1 MKNDIKKNGSG
12 YYDPTAFKA
21 IINTG
26 GVNNMEVYKGDIFYI
41 EKGKTEEKSPAVVV
55 SATEVIEETGC
66 AQVAWLTNKE
76 ENSSST
82 HVKVMC
88 MTPSVAICEKLSF
101 AYLDRFGEYIRTC
114 TEKEIQDI
122 DNAMLATLGIE
133 RQNDNADCEEI
144 RTLKKELEE
153 KQREIEEMKASA
165 REKETEEKEP
175 DDQMEETA
183 NRLQHEVSTKC
194 SRELEK
200 GPEVPGRL
208 YTGNRGLLKI
218 HKRGTER
225 IMPKEFRKRLK
236 HWIMKARKKNHS
248 HCCIFCE
255 RWQMC
260 KYEEYKKRE
269 DSQRK
274 FVRARDV
281 LKAESKKTWLYKTII
296 RLLDWMAEKIK

>member
-21 IINTG
+21 IINAG

-41 EKGKTEEKSPAVVV
+41 EKGKTGEKSPAVVV

-122 DNAMLATLGIE
+122 DNAMLATFGIE

-153 KQREIEEMKASA
+153 KQREIEEMKVSA

-183 NRLQHEVSTKC
+183 NRLQHEVNTKC

-200 GPEVPGRL
+200 VQKYQEGYAQGIEG
-208 YTGNRGLLKI
+208 
-218 HKRGTER
+218 
-225 IMPKEFRKRLK
+225 FLK
-236 HWIMKARKKNHS
+236 HIRG
-248 HCCIFCE
+248 E
-255 RWQMC
+255 
-260 KYEEYKKRE
+260 
-269 DSQRK
+269 
-274 FVRARDV
+274 
-281 LKAESKKTWLYKTII
+281 LKE
-296 RLLDWMAEKIK
+296 

>member
-1 MKNDIKKNGSG
+1 
-12 YYDPTAFKA
+12 
-21 IINTG
+21 
-26 GVNNMEVYKGDIFYI
+26 MEVYKGDIFYI
-41 EKGKTEEKSPAVVV
+41 EKGKTGEKSPAVVV

-76 ENSSST
+76 ENSSLT

-122 DNAMLATLGIE
+122 DNAMLATFGIE

-153 KQREIEEMKASA
+153 KQREIEEMKVSA

-183 NRLQHEVSTKC
+183 NRLQHEVNTKC

-200 GPEVPGRL
+200 VQKYQEGYAQGIED
-208 YTGNRGLLKI
+208 
-218 HKRGTER
+218 
-225 IMPKEFRKRLK
+225 FLK
-236 HWIMKARKKNHS
+236 HIRG
-248 HCCIFCE
+248 E
-255 RWQMC
+255 
-260 KYEEYKKRE
+260 
-269 DSQRK
+269 
-274 FVRARDV
+274 
-281 LKAESKKTWLYKTII
+281 LKE
-296 RLLDWMAEKIK
+296 

>member
-21 IINTG
+21 IINAG

-41 EKGKTEEKSPAVVV
+41 EKGKTGEKSPAVVV

-122 DNAMLATLGIE
+122 DNAMLATFGIE

-153 KQREIEEMKASA
+153 KQREIEEMKVSA

-183 NRLQHEVSTKC
+183 NRLQHEVNTKC

-200 GPEVPGRL
+200 VQKYQEGYAQGIED
-208 YTGNRGLLKI
+208 
-218 HKRGTER
+218 
-225 IMPKEFRKRLK
+225 FLK
-236 HWIMKARKKNHS
+236 HIRG
-248 HCCIFCE
+248 E
-255 RWQMC
+255 
-260 KYEEYKKRE
+260 
-269 DSQRK
+269 
-274 FVRARDV
+274 
-281 LKAESKKTWLYKTII
+281 LKE
-296 RLLDWMAEKIK
+296 

>member
-1 MKNDIKKNGSG
+1 MKNDIKKKGSG
-12 YYDPTAFKA
+12 YYDPTAFEA
-21 IINTG
+21 IINAG

-41 EKGKTEEKSPAVVV
+41 EKGKTGEKSPAVVV

-122 DNAMLATLGIE
+122 DNAMLATFGIE

-153 KQREIEEMKASA
+153 KQREIEEMKVSA

-183 NRLQHEVSTKC
+183 NRLQHEVNTKC

-200 GPEVPGRL
+200 VQKYQEGYAQGIED
-208 YTGNRGLLKI
+208 
-218 HKRGTER
+218 
-225 IMPKEFRKRLK
+225 FLK
-236 HWIMKARKKNHS
+236 HIRG
-248 HCCIFCE
+248 E
-255 RWQMC
+255 
-260 KYEEYKKRE
+260 
-269 DSQRK
+269 
-274 FVRARDV
+274 
-281 LKAESKKTWLYKTII
+281 LKE
-296 RLLDWMAEKIK
+296 

>member
-1 MKNDIKKNGSG
+1 
-12 YYDPTAFKA
+12 
-21 IINTG
+21 
-26 GVNNMEVYKGDIFYI
+26 MEVYKGDIFYI
-41 EKGKTEEKSPAVVV
+41 EKGKTGEKSPAVVV

-82 HVKVMC
+82 HAKVMC

-101 AYLDRFGEYIRTC
+101 AYLNRFGEYIRTC

-122 DNAMLATLGIE
+122 DNAMLATFGIE

-153 KQREIEEMKASA
+153 KQREIEEMKVSA

-183 NRLQHEVSTKC
+183 NRLQREASVKC

-200 GPEVPGRL
+200 AQKYKEG
-208 YTGNRGLLKI
+208 YTQGVEDLLRCIRRG
-218 HKRGTER
+218 E
-225 IMPKEFRKRLK
+225 
-236 HWIMKARKKNHS
+236 
-248 HCCIFCE
+248 
-255 RWQMC
+255 
-260 KYEEYKKRE
+260 
-269 DSQRK
+269 
-274 FVRARDV
+274 
-281 LKAESKKTWLYKTII
+281 
-296 RLLDWMAEKIK
+296 

>member
-41 EKGKTEEKSPAVVV
+41 EKGKTGEKSPAVVV

-82 HVKVMC
+82 HAKVMC

-122 DNAMLATLGIE
+122 DNAMLATFGIE

-144 RTLKKELEE
+144 KTLKKELEE
-153 KQREIEEMKASA
+153 KQREIEEMKVSA

-183 NRLQHEVSTKC
+183 NRLQHEASVKC

-200 GPEVPGRL
+200 AQKYKEG
-208 YTGNRGLLKI
+208 YTQGVEDLLRCIRRG
-218 HKRGTER
+218 E
-225 IMPKEFRKRLK
+225 
-236 HWIMKARKKNHS
+236 
-248 HCCIFCE
+248 
-255 RWQMC
+255 
-260 KYEEYKKRE
+260 
-269 DSQRK
+269 
-274 FVRARDV
+274 
-281 LKAESKKTWLYKTII
+281 
-296 RLLDWMAEKIK
+296 

>member
-12 YYDPTAFKA
+12 YYDPTAFEA
-21 IINTG
+21 IINAG

-41 EKGKTEEKSPAVVV
+41 EKGKTGEKSPAVVV

-82 HVKVMC
+82 HAKVMC

-122 DNAMLATLGIE
+122 DNAMLATFGIE

-153 KQREIEEMKASA
+153 KQREIEEMKVSA

-183 NRLQHEVSTKC
+183 NRLQHEVNTKC

-200 GPEVPGRL
+200 VQKYQEGYAQGIED
-208 YTGNRGLLKI
+208 
-218 HKRGTER
+218 
-225 IMPKEFRKRLK
+225 FLK
-236 HWIMKARKKNHS
+236 HIRG
-248 HCCIFCE
+248 E
-255 RWQMC
+255 
-260 KYEEYKKRE
+260 
-269 DSQRK
+269 
-274 FVRARDV
+274 
-281 LKAESKKTWLYKTII
+281 LKE
-296 RLLDWMAEKIK
+296 

>member
-12 YYDPTAFKA
+12 YYDPTAFEA
-21 IINTG
+21 IINAG

-41 EKGKTEEKSPAVVV
+41 EKGKTGEKSPAVVV

-66 AQVAWLTNKE
+66 AQVAWLSNKE

-82 HVKVMC
+82 HAKVMC

-122 DNAMLATLGIE
+122 DNAMLATFGIE

-153 KQREIEEMKASA
+153 KQREIEEMKVSA

-183 NRLQHEVSTKC
+183 NRLQHEASVKC

-200 GPEVPGRL
+200 AQKYKEG
-208 YTGNRGLLKI
+208 YTQGVEDLLRCIRRG
-218 HKRGTER
+218 E
-225 IMPKEFRKRLK
+225 
-236 HWIMKARKKNHS
+236 
-248 HCCIFCE
+248 
-255 RWQMC
+255 
-260 KYEEYKKRE
+260 
-269 DSQRK
+269 
-274 FVRARDV
+274 
-281 LKAESKKTWLYKTII
+281 
-296 RLLDWMAEKIK
+296 

>member
-1 MKNDIKKNGSG
+1 MKNDIKKNRSG
-12 YYDPTAFKA
+12 YYDPTAFEA
-21 IINTG
+21 IINAG

-41 EKGKTEEKSPAVVV
+41 EKGKTGEKSPAVVV

-82 HVKVMC
+82 HAKVMC

-114 TEKEIQDI
+114 TEKEMQDI
-122 DNAMLATLGIE
+122 DNAMLATFGIE

-153 KQREIEEMKASA
+153 KQREIEEMKVSA

-183 NRLQHEVSTKC
+183 NRLQHEVNTKC

-200 GPEVPGRL
+200 VQKYQEGYAQGIED
-208 YTGNRGLLKI
+208 
-218 HKRGTER
+218 
-225 IMPKEFRKRLK
+225 FLK
-236 HWIMKARKKNHS
+236 HIRG
-248 HCCIFCE
+248 E
-255 RWQMC
+255 
-260 KYEEYKKRE
+260 
-269 DSQRK
+269 
-274 FVRARDV
+274 
-281 LKAESKKTWLYKTII
+281 LKE
-296 RLLDWMAEKIK
+296 

>member
-12 YYDPTAFKA
+12 YYDPTAFEA
-21 IINTG
+21 IINAG

-41 EKGKTEEKSPAVVV
+41 EKGKTGEKSPAVVV

-82 HVKVMC
+82 HAKVMC

-122 DNAMLATLGIE
+122 DNAMLATFGIE

-153 KQREIEEMKASA
+153 KQREIEEMKVSA

-183 NRLQHEVSTKC
+183 NRLQHEASVKC

-200 GPEVPGRL
+200 AQKYKEG
-208 YTGNRGLLKI
+208 YTQGVEDLLRCIRRG
-218 HKRGTER
+218 E
-225 IMPKEFRKRLK
+225 
-236 HWIMKARKKNHS
+236 
-248 HCCIFCE
+248 
-255 RWQMC
+255 
-260 KYEEYKKRE
+260 
-269 DSQRK
+269 
-274 FVRARDV
+274 
-281 LKAESKKTWLYKTII
+281 
-296 RLLDWMAEKIK
+296 

>member
-1 MKNDIKKNGSG
+1 MENDIKKNGSG
-12 YYDPTAFKA
+12 YYDPTAFEA
-21 IINTG
+21 IINAG

-41 EKGKTEEKSPAVVV
+41 EKGKT
-55 SATEVIEETGC
+55 G
-66 AQVAWLTNKE
+66 

-82 HVKVMC
+82 HAKVMC

-122 DNAMLATLGIE
+122 DNAMLATFGIE

-153 KQREIEEMKASA
+153 KQREIEEMKVSA

-183 NRLQHEVSTKC
+183 NRLQHEASVKY

-200 GPEVPGRL
+200 AQKYKEG
-208 YTGNRGLLKI
+208 YTQGVEDILRCIRRG
-218 HKRGTER
+218 E
-225 IMPKEFRKRLK
+225 
-236 HWIMKARKKNHS
+236 
-248 HCCIFCE
+248 
-255 RWQMC
+255 
-260 KYEEYKKRE
+260 
-269 DSQRK
+269 
-274 FVRARDV
+274 
-281 LKAESKKTWLYKTII
+281 
-296 RLLDWMAEKIK
+296 

>member
-12 YYDPTAFKA
+12 YYDPTAFEA
-21 IINTG
+21 IINAG

-41 EKGKTEEKSPAVVV
+41 EKGKTGEKSPAVVV

-82 HVKVMC
+82 HAKVMC

-122 DNAMLATLGIE
+122 DNAMLATFGIE

-153 KQREIEEMKASA
+153 KQREIEEMKVSA

-175 DDQMEETA
+175 DDQMEEAA
-183 NRLQHEVSTKC
+183 NRLQHEASVKC

-200 GPEVPGRL
+200 AQKYKEG
-208 YTGNRGLLKI
+208 YTQGVEDLLRCIRRG
-218 HKRGTER
+218 E
-225 IMPKEFRKRLK
+225 
-236 HWIMKARKKNHS
+236 
-248 HCCIFCE
+248 
-255 RWQMC
+255 
-260 KYEEYKKRE
+260 
-269 DSQRK
+269 
-274 FVRARDV
+274 
-281 LKAESKKTWLYKTII
+281 
-296 RLLDWMAEKIK
+296 

>member
-12 YYDPTAFKA
+12 YYDQTAFKA

-41 EKGKTEEKSPAVVV
+41 EKGKTGEKSPAVVV

-82 HVKVMC
+82 HAKVMC

-122 DNAMLATLGIE
+122 DNAMLATFGIE

-153 KQREIEEMKASA
+153 KQREIEEMKVSA

-183 NRLQHEVSTKC
+183 NRLQHEASVKC

-200 GPEVPGRL
+200 AQKYKEG
-208 YTGNRGLLKI
+208 YTQGVEDLLRCIRRG
-218 HKRGTER
+218 E
-225 IMPKEFRKRLK
+225 
-236 HWIMKARKKNHS
+236 
-248 HCCIFCE
+248 
-255 RWQMC
+255 
-260 KYEEYKKRE
+260 
-269 DSQRK
+269 
-274 FVRARDV
+274 
-281 LKAESKKTWLYKTII
+281 
-296 RLLDWMAEKIK
+296 

>member
-41 EKGKTEEKSPAVVV
+41 EKGKTGEKSPAVVV
-55 SATEVIEETGC
+55 SATKVIEETGC

-82 HVKVMC
+82 HAKVMC

-122 DNAMLATLGIE
+122 DNAMLATFGIE

-153 KQREIEEMKASA
+153 KQREIEEMKVSA

-183 NRLQHEVSTKC
+183 NRLQHETGGTRIPDKENEPSGQKRRRNGMEETGWKKQMYNKFM
-194 SRELEK
+194 K
-200 GPEVPGRL
+200 GAGR
-208 YTGNRGLLKI
+208 
-218 HKRGTER
+218 
-225 IMPKEFRKRLK
+225 
-236 HWIMKARKKNHS
+236 
-248 HCCIFCE
+248 
-255 RWQMC
+255 
-260 KYEEYKKRE
+260 
-269 DSQRK
+269 
-274 FVRARDV
+274 
-281 LKAESKKTWLYKTII
+281 
-296 RLLDWMAEKIK
+296 

>member
-41 EKGKTEEKSPAVVV
+41 EKGKTGEKSPAVVV

-82 HVKVMC
+82 HAKVMC

-122 DNAMLATLGIE
+122 DNAMLATFGIE

-144 RTLKKELEE
+144 RTLKEELSEQTAAE
-153 KQREIEEMKASA
+153 FEDLIRALAEHNRRPAPLETGWKKQMYNQFMKGA
-165 REKETEEKEP
+165 
-175 DDQMEETA
+175 
-183 NRLQHEVSTKC
+183 
-194 SRELEK
+194 
-200 GPEVPGRL
+200 GR
-208 YTGNRGLLKI
+208 
-218 HKRGTER
+218 
-225 IMPKEFRKRLK
+225 
-236 HWIMKARKKNHS
+236 
-248 HCCIFCE
+248 
-255 RWQMC
+255 
-260 KYEEYKKRE
+260 
-269 DSQRK
+269 
-274 FVRARDV
+274 
-281 LKAESKKTWLYKTII
+281 
-296 RLLDWMAEKIK
+296 

>member
-26 GVNNMEVYKGDIFYI
+26 GVNNMEVYIFYI
-41 EKGKTEEKSPAVVV
+41 EKGKTGEKSPAVVV

-114 TEKEIQDI
+114 TEKEMQDI
-122 DNAMLATLGIE
+122 DKELLLTLGIE
-133 RQNDNADCEEI
+133 QQNDDTANEEI
-144 RTLKKELEE
+144 RTLKEELKE
-153 KQREIEEMKASA
+153 KQREMEEMKASTRA
-165 REKETEEKEP
+165 EEEEEKEP

-183 NRLQHEVSTKC
+183 NRLQHEVNTKC

-200 GPEVPGRL
+200 VQKYQEG
-208 YTGNRGLLKI
+208 YTQGIEDFLKYIRGELK
-218 HKRGTER
+218 E
-225 IMPKEFRKRLK
+225 
-236 HWIMKARKKNHS
+236 
-248 HCCIFCE
+248 
-255 RWQMC
+255 
-260 KYEEYKKRE
+260 
-269 DSQRK
+269 
-274 FVRARDV
+274 
-281 LKAESKKTWLYKTII
+281 
-296 RLLDWMAEKIK
+296 

>member
-26 GVNNMEVYKGDIFYI
+26 GGVNNMEVYKGDIFYI
-41 EKGKTEEKSPAVVV
+41 EKGKTGEKSPAVVV

-153 KQREIEEMKASA
+153 KQREIEEMKTSA

-175 DDQMEETA
+175 DDRMEEA
-183 NRLQHEVSTKC
+183 ASRLQHEASVKC

-200 GPEVPGRL
+200 AQKYKEG
-208 YTGNRGLLKI
+208 YTQGVEDLLRCIRRG
-218 HKRGTER
+218 E
-225 IMPKEFRKRLK
+225 
-236 HWIMKARKKNHS
+236 
-248 HCCIFCE
+248 
-255 RWQMC
+255 
-260 KYEEYKKRE
+260 
-269 DSQRK
+269 
-274 FVRARDV
+274 
-281 LKAESKKTWLYKTII
+281 
-296 RLLDWMAEKIK
+296 

>member
-12 YYDPTAFKA
+12 YYDPTAFEA
-21 IINTG
+21 IINAG

-41 EKGKTEEKSPAVVV
+41 EKGKTGEKSPAVVV

-66 AQVAWLTNKE
+66 AQVAWLANKE

-82 HVKVMC
+82 HAKVMC

-122 DNAMLATLGIE
+122 DNAMLATFGIE

-153 KQREIEEMKASA
+153 KQREIEEMKVSA

-183 NRLQHEVSTKC
+183 NRLQHEASVKC

-200 GPEVPGRL
+200 
-208 YTGNRGLLKI
+208 
-218 HKRGTER
+218 
-225 IMPKEFRKRLK
+225 
-236 HWIMKARKKNHS
+236 ARKYKEGYTQGVEDLLR
-248 HCCIFCE
+248 CIRRGE
-255 RWQMC
+255 
-260 KYEEYKKRE
+260 
-269 DSQRK
+269 
-274 FVRARDV
+274 
-281 LKAESKKTWLYKTII
+281 
-296 RLLDWMAEKIK
+296 

>member
-1 MKNDIKKNGSG
+1 MENDIKKNGSG

-41 EKGKTEEKSPAVVV
+41 EKGKTGEKSPAVVV

-153 KQREIEEMKASA
+153 KQREIEEIEFAEQHGANLTTKIA
-165 REKETEEKEP
+165 TP
-175 DDQMEETA
+175 DLIPPDSDYNVVINNVIYA
-183 NRLQHEVSTKC
+183 IIYVDHDKKN
-194 SRELEK
+194 RELYFYLE
-200 GPEVPGRL
+200 EVR
-208 YTGNRGLLKI
+208 KI
-218 HKRGTER
+218 ER
-225 IMPKEFRKRLK
+225 Q
-236 HWIMKARKKNHS
+236 N
-248 HCCIFCE
+248 
-255 RWQMC
+255 
-260 KYEEYKKRE
+260 
-269 DSQRK
+269 
-274 FVRARDV
+274 
-281 LKAESKKTWLYKTII
+281 
-296 RLLDWMAEKIK
+296 